1 MDEPSRSPYRLD
13 LDNGP
18 VLGIGPDPK
27 TERDSAVS
35 VSLSSGKSVYAGQ
48 IGPVAQV
55 VRAHA

>member
-27 TERDSAVS
+27 TERDSAVY
-35 VSLSSGKSVYAGQ
+35 VSLSSGKTRQ
-48 IGPVAQV
+48 QRH
-55 VRAHA
+55 RACSSGG

>member
-27 TERDSAVS
+27 TERDSAVY
-35 VSLSSGKSVYAGQ
+35 VSLSSARRDSKG
-48 IGPVAQV
+48 IGPVAQA